1 MRSRSVLIAIAIS
14 GLCAA
19 GAVGCYL
26 KASRLR
32 SDGAWYLARGEAQAQ
47 EYAATF
53 DGAIAE
59 TELATF
65 EQRRVV
71 LERSH
76 LWQRLELILIMAAVV
91 GAFSSYVLYLY
102 YRLRQQ
108 LVSQDEGSDPQ
119 PELPTTR

>member
-1 MRSRSVLIAIAIS
+1 MRSRSVLVAIAIS
-14 GLCAA
+14 GCCAA

-26 KASRLR
+26 KAARLR

-53 DGAIAE
+53 DGAVAE
-59 TELATF
+59 NELATF
-65 EQRRVV
+65 EERRVV

-76 LWQRLELILIMAAVV
+76 LWQRLQLILIMAAVV

-102 YRLRQQ
+102 FRLREQ
-108 LVSQDEGSDPQ
+108 LVEHDDGGDPRTQ
-119 PELPTTR
+119 VPTTR